1 MATTATTIS
10 PADFLAEARSLGF
23 SVSTKPGMVIITKV
37 FARGDAAAFVI
48 CDGDG
53 PGLLMQVPTTSAGSM
68 WGTDGGGVGGIAAI
82 QNGVYKLKVSGASK
96 RFTNALGKLLGA

>member
-1 MATTATTIS
+1 MATTATTIT

-23 SVSTKPGMVIITKV
+23 SVSVRPGLVTITRC
-37 FARGDAAAFVI
+37 FPRGDSAEFVR